1 MRLTVFLLLSFSFSL
16 ARAEST
22 LSGDAFDA
30 FTKGHTLFYSQ
41 NGKIYGAESYFENAR
56 VRWSFLDGNCI
67 FGQWYQEGE
76 LICFDYGSDLAV
88 QCWRFFK
95 GENGL
100 VAQFDGDDDSLTEG
114 SDGSVEG
121 VMMTR
126 EAKARRRRGGE
137 DY

>member
-16 ARAEST
+16 ASAEST
-22 LSGDAFDA
+22 LTGEAFDA
-30 FTKGHTLFYSQ
+30 FTKGHTLYYSQ
-41 NGKIYGAESYFENAR
+41 NGTIYGAESYFENAR

-76 LICFDYGSDLAV
+76 LICFDYGSDLAL

-100 VAQFDGDDDSLTEG
+100 VAQFDGDDDSVPLYEAFRAPSPLECPG
-114 SDGSVEG
+114 PDVG
-121 VMMTR
+121 V
-126 EAKARRRRGGE
+126 
-137 DY
+137 